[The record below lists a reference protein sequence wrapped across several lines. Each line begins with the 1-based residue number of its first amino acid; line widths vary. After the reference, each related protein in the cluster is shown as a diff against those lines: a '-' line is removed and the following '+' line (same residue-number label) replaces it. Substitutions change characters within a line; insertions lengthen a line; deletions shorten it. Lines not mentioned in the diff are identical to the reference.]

1 LYSERLI
8 RHFQEARLAGELA
21 APAASVTVE
30 NPVCG
35 DILKLS
41 ARVEGGVVAEAR
53 FLAKGCTASIGCG
66 SAVAEWLEGTFVVE
80 LKGKKASEIASL
92 VEAEVGGL
100 GDASKHAARLAA
112 ECAVKLISCL
122 EA

>member
-1 LYSERLI
+1 MYSERLL
-8 RHFQEARLAGELA
+8 RHFHEARLAGDLP
-21 APAASVTVE
+21 APAVSVSVE

-41 ARVEGGVVAEAR
+41 ARVEEGRIAEAR
-53 FLAKGCTASIGCG
+53 FLARGCTASIACG
-66 SAVAEWLEGTFVVE
+66 SAVTEWLSGAAVGD
-80 LKGKKASEIASL
+80 LKTTKASEIASL
-92 VEAEVGGL
+92 VEIEVGGL
-100 GDASKHAARLAA
+100 HEASKHAARLAA

>member
-8 RHFQEARLAGELA
+8 RHFKEARLAGELS
-21 APAASVTVE
+21 APGVSATVE

-41 ARVEGGVVAEAR
+41 VRVEAGRVAEAR
-53 FLAKGCTASIGCG
+53 FLAKGCTASIACG
-66 SAVAEWLEGTFVVE
+66 SAVAEWLEDSVVE
-80 LKGKKASEIASL
+80 ELNSRKASEIASL
-92 VEAEVGGL
+92 VETEVGGL
-100 GDASKHAARLAA
+100 PEASKHAAKLAA

-122 EA
+122 AA